1 MMSSSPLC
9 GKARIGH
16 GDELTGKLV
25 LLHSPILI
33 WLDVVTTSILEIEGS
48 REFRGEYDEG
58 QEEQAQSDDEEA
70 AGK

>member
-1 MMSSSPLC
+1 
-9 GKARIGH
+9 
-16 GDELTGKLV
+16 
-25 LLHSPILI
+25 LI

-48 REFRGEYDEG
+48 REFRGEYDDG